1 MMGGTS
7 SSSSNMSAPISSINH
22 CVPTKPEKVKDSLA
36 DFEFVEQL
44 IIEQQQSEDKSK
56 HSVKRYDPK
65 YRALTEAFRQ
75 MEEEDQSNRSK
86 SNYNVN
92 QGQSQHWGGD

>member
-7 SSSSNMSAPISSINH
+7 SSSSNMSAPISSSNH
-22 CVPTKPEKVKDSLA
+22 CVNNATKPEKVKDSLA

-65 YRALTEAFRQ
+65 YR
-75 MEEEDQSNRSK
+75 
-86 SNYNVN
+86 
-92 QGQSQHWGGD
+92 